1 MSNKFVYGQPVQKT
15 RGYKF
20 PGIVVAVFTNL
31 AYETRYVVECT
42 VEGVEGCLHIYSER
56 DLEPRD
62 VNTN

>member
-1 MSNKFVYGQPVQKT
+1 MSNKFVIGQPVQKV

-31 AYETRYVVECT
+31 ANETRYVVECT
-42 VEGVEGCLHIYSER
+42 AEDVEECLHIYSEH
-56 DLEPRD
+56 DLEPRN